1 MGALSVIEPA
11 SLPADFASWLAD
23 GRDLLTQRNAIDW
36 RLADWMATG
45 RETFGDQAAFDFL
58 ADELG
63 IAPKQLKSAVKVA
76 TTFPAHLRDTAL
88 TFQHHES
95 VANLPVTDALEVLKR
110 AKDEHLDDRETRA
123 AAVRRQTVIEQRTL
137 LPEDDWDHHALMA
150 ITRSWNRAPRHV
162 REEFMELAG
171 EADLAIID
179 A

>member
-1 MGALSVIEPA
+1 MNALSVIKPA
-11 SLPADFASWLAD
+11 ALPADFATWLSD
-23 GRDLLTQRNAIDW
+23 GRDLLARRNETEWA
-36 RLADWMATG
+36 LADWMATG

-150 ITRSWNRAPRHV
+150 ITRAWNRAPRHV
-162 REEFMELAG
+162 REEFIDLAG
-171 EADLAIID
+171 EADLACID